1 MEKVLYFRLN
11 KLDTFGFGFRRGNVT
26 SQGAPSD
33 IVGAS
38 EENFGANSPVVFVET
53 REKSASHET
62 SVTLHRSVLFNL
74 RSGPPRAVVNHFWRG
89 RE

>member
-11 KLDTFGFGFRRGNVT
+11 KSDTFGFGFRRGNVT

-38 EENFGANSPVVFVET
+38 EENLGANSPVVVLEET

-62 SVTLHRSVLFNL
+62 SVTLHSSVVFNL
-74 RSGPPRAVVNHFWRG
+74 RS
-89 RE
+89 